1 MGSSRVHLG
10 SKEHTQGGRLNLGSP
25 NAGSITAALF
35 LEEHRR
41 HRPGRTITRWIP
53 NGPTAFGFRLLAELA
68 VHFDALT

>member
-1 MGSSRVHLG
+1 LG
-10 SKEHTQGGRLNLGSP
+10 AAESTSVSKEHTQGGRLNLGSP